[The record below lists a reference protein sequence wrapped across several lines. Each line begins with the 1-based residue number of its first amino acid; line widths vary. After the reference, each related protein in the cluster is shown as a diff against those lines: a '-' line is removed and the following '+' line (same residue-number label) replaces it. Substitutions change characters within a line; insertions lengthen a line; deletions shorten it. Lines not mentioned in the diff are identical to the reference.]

1 MKARE
6 AINIFERAK
15 ETGFCVS
22 LRGFAECVG
31 VVPSTIVNWKNNP
44 EKELRGIEATK
55 VQYVKEEVE
64 KYEPKFVDWSAFRRE
79 AAKVAMQGILA
90 SGDNGWSLT
99 LAEGYK
105 PGEKHSYPIA
115 IARFAIACSD
125 ELIKQ
130 LKDDQT
136 GNR

>member
-6 AINIFERAK
+6 ALVVFERAL

-64 KYEPKFVDWSAFRRE
+64 KFEPEFVDWQAFRRE
-79 AAKVAMQGILA
+79 AAKDILTGIVS
-90 SGDNGWSLT
+90 SGNYQECNGK
-99 LAEGYK
+99 ERVR
-105 PGEKHSYPIA
+105 IA
-115 IARFAIACSD
+115 IDYANA
-125 ELIKQ
+125 LIEK
-130 LKDDQT
+130 LKEDKK
-136 GNR
+136 

>member
-6 AINIFERAK
+6 ALVVFERAK

-64 KYEPKFVDWSAFRRE
+64 KFEPEFVDWSSFRRE
-79 AAKVAMQGILA
+79 AAKDIVCAIISAGMEQTD
-90 SGDNGWSLT
+90 DNNQYFHTFES
-99 LAEGYK
+99 LAESAVK
-105 PGEKHSYPIA
+105 WADILIA
-115 IARFAIACSD
+115 K
-125 ELIKQ
+125 LKQ
-130 LKDDQT
+130 E
-136 GNR
+136 

>member
-6 AINIFERAK
+6 ALVVLERAL

-31 VVPSTIVNWKNNP
+31 VVPSTIINWKNNP

-55 VQYVKEEVE
+55 VQYVREEVE
-64 KYEPKFVDWSAFRRE
+64 KFEPEFVDWPAFRRE
-79 AAKVAMQGILA
+79 AAKDLLPLA
-90 SGDNGWSLT
+90 TQMKDYRGFPEECVSLAIQ
-99 LAEGYK
+99 LA
-105 PGEKHSYPIA
+105 
-115 IARFAIACSD
+115 D

-130 LKDDQT
+130 IKEK
-136 GNR
+136 

>member
-1 MKARE
+1 MKAEE
-6 AINIFERAK
+6 AINVFERAK

-31 VVPSTIVNWKNNP
+31 VVPSTIVNWMNNP
-44 EKELRGIEATK
+44 EKELRGIDAIK

-64 KYEPKFVDWSAFRRE
+64 KYEPEFVDWQSFRRE

-90 SGDNGWSLT
+90 SGYNGWSFT

-105 PGEKHSYPIA
+105 PGEKHSYPIG
-115 IARFAIACSD
+115 IARFAITLAD

-130 LKDDQT
+130 LEQQ
-136 GNR
+136 

>member
-6 AINIFERAK
+6 ALVIFERAL

-55 VQYVKEEVE
+55 VQYVREEVE
-64 KYEPKFVDWSAFRRE
+64 KFDPEFVDWSAFRRE
-79 AAKVAMQGILA
+79 AAKDILVALCNTM
-90 SGDNGWSLT
+90 
-99 LAEGYK
+99 
-105 PGEKHSYPIA
+105 PIDMRKDVSQA
-115 IARFAIACSD
+115 INIAD
-125 ELIKQ
+125 ELITQ
-130 LKDDQT
+130 LKEKEKWLDRKNGKPIET
-136 GNR
+136 A